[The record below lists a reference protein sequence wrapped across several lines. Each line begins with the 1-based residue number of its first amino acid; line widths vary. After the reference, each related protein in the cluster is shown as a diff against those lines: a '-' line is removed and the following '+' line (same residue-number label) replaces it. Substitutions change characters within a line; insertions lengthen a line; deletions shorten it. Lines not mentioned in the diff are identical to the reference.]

1 MIRIIIAEDQRM
13 LRGALGA
20 LLDLEDDIEVIGQ
33 AANGEEALKLIES
46 LKPDVSIMDIEMPI
60 QSGLDVAETLK
71 KEKSACKVM
80 ILTTLRDLD
89 ILREQ

>member
-71 KEKSACKVM
+71 KRKIIMQSNDFNNICTAG
-80 ILTTLRDLD
+80 IF
-89 ILREQ
+89 

>member
-46 LKPDVSIMDIEMPI
+46 LKPDISIMDIEMPI

-80 ILTTLRDLD
+80 IL
-89 ILREQ
+89 

>member
-46 LKPDVSIMDIEMPI
+46 LKPDVSIMDIEMP
-60 QSGLDVAETLK
+60 
-71 KEKSACKVM
+71 
-80 ILTTLRDLD
+80 
-89 ILREQ
+89 

>member
-13 LRGALGA
+13 LRVCIRV
-20 LLDLEDDIEVIGQ
+20 LDLEDDIEVIGQ
-33 AANGEEALKLIES
+33 AANGEEALELIES

-71 KEKSACKVM
+71 KEKLSCKVM
-80 ILTTLRDLD
+80 ILTTFAR
-89 ILREQ
+89 

>member
-46 LKPDVSIMDIEMPI
+46 LKPDISIMDIEMPI
-60 QSGLDVAETLK
+60 QSGLDVAEALK
-71 KEKSACKVM
+71 KKNHYVK
-80 ILTTLRDLD
+80 
-89 ILREQ
+89 

>member
-60 QSGLDVAETLK
+60 QSGLDVAE
-71 KEKSACKVM
+71 
-80 ILTTLRDLD
+80 R
-89 ILREQ
+89 